1 MVRPEIRRYLSDLK
15 CRLRLDPTAERD
27 VIRELHTHL
36 EEESDELCQAGFA
49 REEAARIAT
58 ERFGSTQN
66 LAREIHLVYGKGT
79 LFQAFLAAV
88 PHLLIAIAFGFHL
101 WQRWYWMLAI
111 LLSIVAV
118 AIYQWRRGKPA
129 WLYPWLGYCLVLL
142 LILALVLWQ
151 FSSIPSPWLWLL
163 LLAYISFALWLLASI
178 MFRVVRHDWLLA
190 SLMILPLPVAIG
202 WLLTLAREGLIHNEQ
217 GFHGI
222 SSQIALTFLI
232 LAVATVAFI
241 RLRHRLFKIA
251 LLLATTLVI
260 LIAILPAT
268 GALLVLALLLTGSLL
283 LPLLLEHKIGHEQW
297 ENESWEQLI
306 FEKRPRG

>member
-1 MVRPEIRRYLSDLK
+1 MPEIRRYLNDLK

-27 VIRELHTHL
+27 VIRELYTHL

-58 ERFGSTQN
+58 ERFGSIQN

-79 LFQAFLAAV
+79 LVQAFLAAV

-101 WQRWYWMLAI
+101 WQWWYWVPAI
-111 LLSIVAV
+111 LLSIAAV

-178 MFRVVRHDWLLA
+178 MFRVVRRDWLLA

-202 WLLTLAREGLIHNEQ
+202 WLLTLARGGFIHNEQ

-232 LAVATVAFI
+232 LAVATAAFI

-260 LIAILPAT
+260 LIAILPAD
-268 GALLVLALLLTGSLL
+268 GASLVLALLLTGLLL
-283 LPLLLEHKIGHEQW
+283 LPLLLEHKIEREQW

-306 FEKRPRG
+306 LEKRPRG